1 MSTAASSVRRVG
13 LRMLQTVAV
22 LLAWQGL
29 FWVMVHAVER
39 SARPVA
45 MDERDEIDYRVLNPD
60 GRGLPDAVPMR
71 ARHQGLD
78 GYVVRSAGPG
88 ARVRF
93 LLDFDVRDAA
103 VPQALFLAIREEIDE
118 VRLNGQ
124 LVQSSDPLARMAGL
138 ITSEPAYYALPS
150 RALRAGAN
158 RLEIDKV
165 ASGFDVALSEF
176 AIGPARE
183 LAGAFRWRNLL
194 LTDLALIGVGILAFT
209 LLLCLAVNWPEP
221 DRPRI
226 RALMLLLASA
236 ALGTG
241 FLTFSPPIEL
251 GLFGFVAI
259 WCVLNLTMAVAI
271 LAYVLFDVGVAGV
284 AVRRVYRAWPMLAA
298 VFAAGFVLAAAMP
311 ERTQF
316 ALFHLTHAAYLL
328 VILAGALAVV
338 VLASDLVRDRAPR
351 WFERSMLALCI
362 SALVLDRV
370 GSLVDL
376 HSPFDARLP
385 LSLSW
390 SPIVGALL
398 GLSVVF
404 ALAREAA
411 QARRTV
417 LDANRVLA
425 DRLAQRES
433 ELVASYA
440 ERQAMQR
447 HAAVLEERARIV
459 RDMHDGVGGRLVGLR
474 LQARELAPDALTRAI
489 DDTLND
495 LRLLVD
501 ALDTAEDGLE
511 DALFAFERRVRPQV
525 AAAGARF
532 DVHYDHGRDGDACE
546 ARVVLQVL
554 RLLQEALTNALRHGH
569 ARTIALG
576 THRDAA
582 TGRVR
587 IVLRDDGV
595 GMAADASAGHGL
607 ANMHHRARGI
617 GAELQIASSPAGT
630 EVALLLPAPMDAEGT
645 GTTPDMPM

>member
-1 MSTAASSVRRVG
+1 MSTASSSVRHVG
-13 LRMLQTVAV
+13 LRMLWVVAV

-29 FWVMVHAVER
+29 FWMMVHGVER

-45 MDERDEIDYRVLNPD
+45 MDGRDAVGYRVLGPD
-60 GRGLPDAVPMR
+60 GRDVPDAVPMQ

-78 GYVVRSAGPG
+78 GYVVRSAGAG
-88 ARVRF
+88 TRVRF
-93 LLDFDVRDAA
+93 LLDFDVRDVA

-150 RALRAGAN
+150 RALRTGAN

-165 ASGFDVALSEF
+165 ASGFDIALSEF

-241 FLTFSPPIEL
+241 FLTFSPPVEL
-251 GLFGFVAI
+251 GLLGFVAI
-259 WCVLNLTMAVAI
+259 WCGLNLTMAIAI
-271 LAYVLFDVGVAGV
+271 LAYVLFDVGVAGTT
-284 AVRRVYRAWPMLAA
+284 VRRVYRAWPLLAA
-298 VFAAGFVLAAAMP
+298 VFAVGFVLAAALP

-328 VILAGALAVV
+328 VILAGAFAVV
-338 VLASDLVRDRAPR
+338 VLAADLVRDRARR
-351 WFERSMLALCI
+351 WFERSVLALCI

-390 SPIVGALL
+390 SPIIGALL
-398 GLSVVF
+398 GLSMVF

-425 DRLAQRES
+425 DRLALREA

-459 RDMHDGVGGRLVGLR
+459 RDMHDGVGGKLVGLR
-474 LQARELAPDALTRAI
+474 LQARELAPDALALAI

-501 ALDTAEDGLE
+501 ALDTGDDGLE
-511 DALFAFERRVRPQV
+511 EALFAFERRVRPQV

-532 DVHYDHGRDGDACE
+532 DAHYDHGDDDRCE

-554 RLLQEALTNALRHGH
+554 RLLQEALTNALRHGQ
-569 ARTIALG
+569 ARTIVLS
-576 THRDAA
+576 TRRDGAS
-582 TGRVR
+582 GRVC
-587 IVLRDDGV
+587 IVLRDDGI
-595 GMAADASAGHGL
+595 GINADASAGHGL
-607 ANMHHRARGI
+607 ANMHHRARSI
-617 GAELQIASSPAGT
+617 GADLQISSSGAGT
-630 EVALLLPAPMDAEGT
+630 EVALLLPAPMKAQGAH
-645 GTTPDMPM
+645 GASDMPM